1 MKDVR
6 QLVRTI
12 RDSDVLKEYDRM
24 LALLDEDLETKET
37 FTALGCLFFIHK
49 SLGDVKLWNFK
60 RKVFELISGNT
71 VIGGNLE
78 DSESHRKV
86 KFPPDFFPEFKW
98 SRKGFLQT
106 KWSVCERIFNL
117 VNVHLFHDA
126 SNTIAMTKSPSQYAL
141 NRKRALKHVTAL
153 VTKES
158 GESVSTFYFGDFN
171 FRLDLE
177 KVVKHVCT
185 DRNVETQLSRD
196 SNGDICEAVYRLS
209 QDEGS
214 AEILRIE
221 EKLFLYKFN
230 SDFLSNG
237 GRKFLEFDV
246 EANQFTDLHELD
258 RTFPPRFINFLKSV

>member
-1 MKDVR
+1 MATDLRVMLITSNVGSAFEEPDDVQQIWLCELLEAVRYGNPQFLAVHLQELGGKNYESTMKDVR

-106 KWSVCERIFNL
+106 KWSVCERYCDLCLCSGQLTATCLSRIFNL

-126 SNTIAMTKSPSQYAL
+126 SNTIAMTKV
-141 NRKRALKHVTAL
+141 R
-153 VTKES
+153 S
-158 GESVSTFYFGDFN
+158 G
-171 FRLDLE
+171 L
-177 KVVKHVCT
+177 
-185 DRNVETQLSRD
+185 
-196 SNGDICEAVYRLS
+196 
-209 QDEGS
+209 
-214 AEILRIE
+214 
-221 EKLFLYKFN
+221 
-230 SDFLSNG
+230 
-237 GRKFLEFDV
+237 
-246 EANQFTDLHELD
+246 
-258 RTFPPRFINFLKSV
+258 